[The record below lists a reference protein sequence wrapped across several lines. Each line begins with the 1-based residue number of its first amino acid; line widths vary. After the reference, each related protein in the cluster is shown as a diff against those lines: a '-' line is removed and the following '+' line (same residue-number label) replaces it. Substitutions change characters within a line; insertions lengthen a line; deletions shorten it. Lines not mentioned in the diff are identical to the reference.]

1 MKDKYFIVQYIYWS
15 NGCRMNHS
23 FETFDTEFY
32 QLSEVKAVADRVTA
46 NNKDGISWLLH
57 NKARDIRIKYVGEE

>member
-1 MKDKYFIVQYIYWS
+1 MEYFIVQYFYWS
-15 NGCRMNHS
+15 DGCRMNHS

-46 NNKDGISWLLH
+46 NNKDGIHGYYITKQEILES
-57 NKARDIRIKYVGEE
+57 NI

>member
-1 MKDKYFIVQYIYWS
+1 
-15 NGCRMNHS
+15 MNHS

-46 NNKDGISWLLH
+46 NNRDGIHGYFITEQEILES
-57 NKARDIRIKYVGEE
+57 NM

>member
-1 MKDKYFIVQYIYWS
+1 MEYFIVQYFYWS
-15 NGCRMNHS
+15 DGCRINHS

-46 NNKDGISWLLH
+46 NNKDGIHGYYITKQEILES
-57 NKARDIRIKYVGEE
+57 NM

>member
-1 MKDKYFIVQYIYWS
+1 
-15 NGCRMNHS
+15 MNHS

-46 NNKDGISWLLH
+46 NN
-57 NKARDIRIKYVGEE
+57 RDIHGYYITKQEILETSI